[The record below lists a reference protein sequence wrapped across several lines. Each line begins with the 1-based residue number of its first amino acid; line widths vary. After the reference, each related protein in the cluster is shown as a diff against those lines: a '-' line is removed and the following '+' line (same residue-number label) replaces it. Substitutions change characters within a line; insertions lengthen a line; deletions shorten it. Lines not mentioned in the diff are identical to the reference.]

1 MQQQKVV
8 ACSATQLLP
17 LSTGVAVIRTTGP
30 QSREVLNQYFC
41 HSVRVMYGDS
51 LLLQC
56 VLRLTGRRE
65 LPQPRKAVL
74 RKLSDPV
81 TGDTIDHSLVLW
93 FPGREGGRD
102 RKREGE

>member
-30 QSREVLNQYFC
+30 QSREVLNHYFC